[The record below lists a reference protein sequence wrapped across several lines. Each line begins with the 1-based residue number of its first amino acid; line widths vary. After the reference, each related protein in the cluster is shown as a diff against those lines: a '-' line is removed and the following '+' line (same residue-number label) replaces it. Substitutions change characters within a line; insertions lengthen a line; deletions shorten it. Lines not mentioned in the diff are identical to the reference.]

1 MLFSDTTYIGIDPTA
16 GRRPFVF
23 AAIDKDLH
31 LLALGQGEIDSV
43 LAFVAGQKGAIVAT
57 CAPRQPNCG
66 LMERSD
72 IRDQLKPQPRP
83 GRWTNFRV
91 AEYQL
96 RQHKINIPQTP
107 SKVVDCPNWMQ
118 MGFKLFRRL
127 EELDYHQYP
136 QDNYSHQ
143 YMEVYPHASFAV
155 MLNTIPFPK
164 HSLEGR
170 LQRQLV
176 LYEKKLNIPD
186 PMRFFEEITRYR
198 LLHGIIQDDQ
208 IYSPYELD
216 ALVAAYTAWAAGTN
230 PDQVFAVGDPEE
242 GRIIL
247 PVPSLKSH
255 Y

>member
-23 AAIDKDLH
+23 AALDQDLR

-43 LAFVAGQKGAIVAT
+43 LAFVAGQKGAIVAA

-66 LMERSD
+66 LMERPE
-72 IRDQLKPQPRP
+72 IRDRLKPSPRP

-91 AEYQL
+91 AEYLL
-96 RQHKINIPQTP
+96 RQHNIHIPQTP
-107 SKVVDCPNWMQ
+107 SRAKDCPNWMR

-127 EELDYHQYP
+127 ENLDYRPYP
-136 QDNYSHQ
+136 QDDYSHQ
-143 YMEVYPHASFAV
+143 YLEVYPHASYAV
-155 MLNTIPFPK
+155 LLETTPLPK

-176 LYEKKLNIPD
+176 LYENRLNIPD

-216 ALVAAYTAWAAGTN
+216 ALIAAYTAWAAGTN
-230 PDQVFAVGDPEE
+230 PDQVSAIGDPEE
-242 GRIIL
+242 GQIIL
-247 PVPSLKSH
+247 PVSTLRSH